1 LDAGSDVLIMLIVG
15 RFPFMGFSL
24 RGKFGADYVAAKPF
38 MYKFNCSSLLQFF
51 FQKFT
56 KKTY

>member
-24 RGKFGADYVAAKPF
+24 HGTFGAGYVAAKPF
-38 MYKFNCSSLLQFF
+38 MYKLTCSSVLQFF
-51 FQKFT
+51 SEIYQQD
-56 KKTY
+56 